1 MFVKQKSEQKGS
13 KKVSTISTTLRVVS
27 ETAGAPTHT
36 IKCANR
42 ASPFA
47 SVRSPN
53 AHILEPQIPETNLP
67 HPWMGAWRDVV
78 MGKDERRKFSRGFT
92 WSGRCGSLTGR
103 QPSARRSGWRVRGWR
118 QGWLPRR
125 QRLHVNP
132 LSENFRGVTNQL
144 RPLWRFSDCVRRK
157 LSPEKITM

>member
-1 MFVKQKSEQKGS
+1 MDCLFNWP
-13 KKVSTISTTLRVVS
+13 R
-27 ETAGAPTHT
+27 
-36 IKCANR
+36 R
-42 ASPFA
+42 
-47 SVRSPN
+47 PN
-53 AHILEPQIPETNLP
+53 AVLMGTKQVGTQSSHFGGPRDQTGRGPMLTFWSPKFQRQTCRAQ
-67 HPWMGAWRDVV
+67 WVGAWRDAV

-92 WSGRCGSLTGR
+92 WSGRCGSQPCR
-103 QPSARRSGWRVRGWR
+103 QSSARLSGWRVRGWR

>member
-1 MFVKQKSEQKGS
+1 
-13 KKVSTISTTLRVVS
+13 
-27 ETAGAPTHT
+27 
-36 IKCANR
+36 
-42 ASPFA
+42 
-47 SVRSPN
+47 
-53 AHILEPQIPETNLP
+53 
-67 HPWMGAWRDVV
+67 

-103 QPSARRSGWRVRGWR
+103 QSSARLSGWRVRGWR

-132 LSENFRGVTNQL
+132 LSENFQGVTNQL